1 MGFLLF
7 KVGFEGGDAGLVV
20 EVEDEETEAEED
32 GEEEGEGEVRGGGWW
47 GVGDCVSALEGAG
60 VGGTWLLFGG

>member
-1 MGFLLF
+1 VGFLLL

-20 EVEDEETEAEED
+20 EVEDEEAEAEED
-32 GEEEGEGEVRGGGWW
+32 GEEEGEGEVGGGGWW
-47 GVGDCVSALEGAG
+47 GMGYCVSALERAG